1 MELRKVNREDI
12 ERVFARAG
20 LRLADLDPNAV
31 GVPMRD
37 WILEDQRRQC
47 DAWLETQDNTAAP
60 LSSQRIAGSRDN
72 YGWKSA

>member
-47 DAWLETQDNTAAP
+47 DAWLETQDRAAAP
-60 LSSQRIAGSRDN
+60 LSKQRQWNPRDD
-72 YGWKSA
+72 YGWRTS